1 MKIQF
6 AFTGRTTGLTATVED
21 SIENCA
27 SLLCA
32 LGEPRPM
39 SNQDPNPDDGLA
51 STGPSSSE
59 DVWVP
64 RSNRRKQVLETIQE
78 LKQEGVEAPSLGQ
91 IKHRFARL
99 FPEES
104 LDNLD
109 QVVRDMANKTS
120 KLERLERGTF
130 KLTE

>member
-6 AFTGRTTGLTATVED
+6 AFSGRLTATIED

-27 SLLCA
+27 SLLHE
-32 LGEPRPM
+32 LGDRGI
-39 SNQDPNPDDGLA
+39 QDHQSCQRDADESPA
-51 STGPSSSE
+51 PSD

-64 RSNRRKQVLETIQE
+64 RTNRRKQVLETIQD

-91 IKHRFARL
+91 IKHRFAKL

-104 LDNLD
+104 LENLD